1 MSRITLSQ
9 RIAIES
15 GIYQSQTFKEIPE
28 KIGISV
34 QTISNEIR
42 LNRTFTPG
50 DKPFGKASRYQS
62 CSNGQ
67 GKGYA

>member
-15 GIYQSQTFKEIPE
+15 GIYQSQTFKEMPE

>member
-9 RIAIES
+9 RIAIEN
-15 GIYQSQTFKEIPE
+15 GIYQSQTFKEMPE